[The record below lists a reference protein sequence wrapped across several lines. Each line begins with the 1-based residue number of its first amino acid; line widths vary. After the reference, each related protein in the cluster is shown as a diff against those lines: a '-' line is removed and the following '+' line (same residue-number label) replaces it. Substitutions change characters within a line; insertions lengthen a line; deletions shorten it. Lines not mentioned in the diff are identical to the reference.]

1 MSATSFSTQDASAG
15 IMAALTKSDA
25 PRAVLVSL
33 NRDGQL
39 ALVPVSD
46 AQSLVNIKDELIDHL
61 NNYPHSDEWLVG
73 LRDYCDGRLAAR
85 SKSIPAD
92 RARVALE
99 ASWEIEAI
107 AGLVIECLRGDVEYI
122 AYFSMMRRCKR
133 LACLVM
139 SAIDEVDAVGMPM
152 LQSMLNDG
160 EVSHG

>member
-39 ALVPVSD
+39 ALVPVGD

-61 NNYPHSDEWLVG
+61 NGYPHSDEWLVG
-73 LRDYCDGRLAAR
+73 LRDYCDGRLAER

-92 RARVALE
+92 RADLVLQ
-99 ASWEIEAI
+99 ASWEIDSI
-107 AGLVIECLRGDVEYI
+107 ARMTLEYLPVDAETLI
-122 AYFSMMRRCKR
+122 YRAMMRRCIR
-133 LACLVM
+133 LASMVM
-139 SAIDEVDAVGMPM
+139 SAIGEPNMDTPT
-152 LQSMLNDG
+152 LQSMFDDG
-160 EVSHG
+160 EVNHG